1 VIVNN
6 QGQDK
11 ARLTV
16 PLSHAFA
23 DVVDWWKSELVNFV
37 PQRLG
42 FWLTDAGERD
52 VLLDHSD
59 RKAVRLLLRDKAGVT
74 REKTVNPGEDIE
86 AALDDLL
93 TKKGHS
99 RSQVSFGIAL
109 PAEKFFLRELII
121 PREARRSIETIVLR
135 DLLYHTPFREDEI
148 YHAYSVKAAGPKLV
162 IRQSVIR
169 RSLVRQAISDLDISP
184 DRLDFVHANGLAE
197 GYPDKLSL
205 KPQSQKSQPVIKLLA
220 GLAISGLLLGSAV
233 LALEHERQRSTLEA
247 LEQDVAAAQ
256 ARALKVRSALDAEN
270 ETTAA
275 LGDLRER
282 KRVGPSLLQVWEELS
297 RILPDDS
304 WVQELRLAQQGQNG
318 HELTIT
324 GFSTAAASLVEVL
337 DRSTLLANVALTA
350 PISLDP
356 IEKRERF
363 VLKARIENAVAK
375 GAP

>member
-1 VIVNN
+1 
-6 QGQDK
+6 
-11 ARLTV
+11 
-16 PLSHAFA
+16 
-23 DVVDWWKSELVNFV
+23 
-37 PQRLG
+37 
-42 FWLTDAGERD
+42 
-52 VLLDHSD
+52 
-59 RKAVRLLLRDKAGVT
+59 
-74 REKTVNPGEDIE
+74 
-86 AALDDLL
+86 
-93 TKKGHS
+93 
-99 RSQVSFGIAL
+99 
-109 PAEKFFLRELII
+109 
-121 PREARRSIETIVLR
+121 
-135 DLLYHTPFREDEI
+135 
-148 YHAYSVKAAGPKLV
+148 
-162 IRQSVIR
+162 
-169 RSLVRQAISDLDISP
+169 
-184 DRLDFVHANGLAE
+184 
-197 GYPDKLSL
+197 
-205 KPQSQKSQPVIKLLA
+205 
-220 GLAISGLLLGSAV
+220 LLLGSAV

-363 VLKARIENAVAK
+363 VLKARIENTVAK
-375 GAP
+375 GVQ